1 MSVAIVGGNECME
14 RKYKQICEERGHKAR
29 VFTKPTTA
37 LRENMGCPDLIIVF
51 TGTVSHT
58 MVRCAMQA
66 VKAFSPSVEHSR
78 SASASALKE
87 ILSRYGDLEH

>member
-14 RKYKQICEERGHKAR
+14 RRYKQICEELGHRAR
-29 VFTKPTTA
+29 VFTKPTAA
-37 LRENMGCPDLIIVF
+37 LREGMGCPDLMIVF

-58 MVRCAMQA
+58 MVRCAMRA
-66 VKAFSPSVEHSR
+66 VKPFSPAIEHSR

-87 ILSRYGDLEH
+87 ILNRYGV